1 MVFYV
6 PQGGEKMSITKRGKH
21 SYRFEC
27 SVNKV
32 RFRET
37 FNLPN
42 QTEKEIKKIY
52 EGWKNDCVNKRLAK
66 SKYTLKE
73 FGEIWVNQY
82 CATYSPLVIRSYKAN
97 LNNWIYPELGNYNL
111 DDITPIVV
119 DKFINLLKTS
129 TTKYKTRKNEP
140 LSNGSIKAIYKV
152 LRAIITMAYRKELI
166 NANPCSRVKLE
177 LKREIAPNKP
187 HYWDAN
193 TYKYALSLLEKENTE
208 NSIVVEFAL
217 KTGLRRSEMFGITWQ
232 DVDLINNI
240 VSINKTRQK
249 VKGNMIVLP
258 CKTLSSVREIVIPNS
273 LSDKLRTIEHTS
285 KYVFGDV
292 DCDCVTSWYRD
303 WVKKNNLPP
312 IRFHDLRHTH
322 ATLLLYKGIDI
333 KTISERLG
341 HSNIGTTMNTYT
353 HVMKELDK
361 KCAIALDSI

>member
-1 MVFYV
+1 
-6 PQGGEKMSITKRGKH
+6 MSITKRGKH

-37 FNLPN
+37 FKL
-42 QTEKEIKKIY
+42 TAEEEKGIKEMY
-52 EGWKNDCVNKRLAK
+52 EKWKGDCQSRRLAK

-73 FGEIWVNQY
+73 FGEIWINDY
-82 CATYSPLVIRSYKAN
+82 CTTYSPLVIKSYRAN

-119 DKFINLLKTS
+119 DRFIGLLKS
-129 TTKYKTRKNEP
+129 ATTKYKTRRNEP
-140 LSNGSIKAIYKV
+140 LSNGSIKAIYKI

-166 NANPCSRVKLE
+166 RENPCSRVRLE
-177 LKREIAPNKP
+177 LKREVAPNKL
-187 HYWDAN
+187 HYWDTD
-193 TYKYALSLLEKENTE
+193 TYKHALELLEKESNE
-208 NSIVVEFAL
+208 NSLVVEFAL

-232 DVDLINNI
+232 DVDLINNTI
-240 VSINKTRQK
+240 SINKTRQK
-249 VKGNMIVLP
+249 VKGAMVVLP
-258 CKTLSSVREIVIPNS
+258 CKTTSSVRDIVIPVS
-273 LSDKLRTIEHTS
+273 LSSKLKCMDHNN
-285 KYVFGDV
+285 KYIFDNV
-292 DCDCVTSWYRD
+292 DCDCATSWYRD
-303 WVKKNNLPP
+303 WVKKNNLPQ